1 MCPSPRVTAF
11 TISAETSCRGNWAS
25 PFMERGLGSEVRSA
39 SSPRQRRGSGQGG
52 ANYLWSVALGDASM
66 ASPCERACDWALRAA
81 TMGGLSLAVGA
92 SLAANAAV
100 AALAPQAWAAKM
112 VHDWAP
118 RTARQRFDASKVE
131 PQALA
136 TTGFVV
142 VARRECEAKASAW
155 QAANVAVTWWAWT
168 AQAAQA
174 VATWRAWAA
183 LAWAVGRRWPFV
195 ASGLGAPMFGPRR

>member
-1 MCPSPRVTAF
+1 MRSEARVAP
-11 TISAETSCRGNWAS
+11 GNA
-25 PFMERGLGSEVRSA
+25 GGVVR
-39 SSPRQRRGSGQGG
+39 G

-118 RTARQRFDASKVE
+118 RTARQGFDASKVE

-155 QAANVAVTWWAWT
+155 QAANVAATWWAWT

-174 VATWRAWAA
+174 VGPDGNVLRPSRSQQTFFHN
-183 LAWAVGRRWPFV
+183 LVLNKLVKKCKTDIVF
-195 ASGLGAPMFGPRR
+195 GANLL